1 MARKS
6 KGLCGPANTYSTI
19 MILMYITTLIGTF
32 VNKSSVSDELR
43 RQMYSPQG
51 IATYAIK
58 VAISVGILSLLCTY
72 KCYCLANIFVLFAI
86 LAYLG
91 VLLYL
96 IAILVG
102 VDVTKKDH
110 DAKKQ
115 AHKAQAHHQAQQEH
129 ESAPEGFS
137 I

>member
-6 KGLCGPANTYSTI
+6 KGLCGPANTYLTI
-19 MILMYITTLIGTF
+19 MILMYITTLIITF
-32 VNKSSVSDELR
+32 VDKSNVTDELR
-43 RQMYSPQG
+43 KQVYSPQG
-51 IATYAIK
+51 IAAYAIK
-58 VAISVGILSLLCTY
+58 VAIWVGILSLLCTY
-72 KCYCLANIFVLFAI
+72 KCYCLANLFVLFGA
-86 LAYLG
+86 LVYLG

-102 VDVTKKDH
+102 VDVTKKDD

>member
-6 KGLCGPANTYSTI
+6 KGLCGPANTYLTI
-19 MILMYITTLIGTF
+19 MILMYITTLIITF
-32 VNKSSVSDELR
+32 VDKSSVSDELR
-43 RQMYSPQG
+43 KQVYSPQG
-51 IATYAIK
+51 IAAYVIK
-58 VAISVGILSLLCTY
+58 VAITVGILSLLCTY
-72 KCYCLANIFVLFAI
+72 KCYCLANLFVLFAV

-91 VLLYL
+91 VILYL

-110 DAKKQ
+110 EAKKEEVKKIQ
-115 AHKAQAHHQAQQEH
+115 IEIQHQDS
-129 ESAPEGFS
+129 SAPEGFS

>member
-6 KGLCGPANTYSTI
+6 KGLCGPANTYLTI
-19 MILMYITTLIGTF
+19 MILMYITTLIITF

-43 RQMYSPQG
+43 RQVYSPQG
-51 IATYAIK
+51 IAAYVIK
-58 VAISVGILSLLCTY
+58 VAITVGILSLLCTY
-72 KCYCLANIFVLFAI
+72 KCYCLANIFVLFAV

-91 VLLYL
+91 VLIYL

-110 DAKKQ
+110 EAKKEEVKKIQ
-115 AHKAQAHHQAQQEH
+115 IEVKQQSA
-129 ESAPEGFS
+129 SAPEGFS